1 MRARVRAGSSGS
13 CGLQAQLPTSSAT
26 AAGRPGQVRS
36 RARKSGR
43 AGDPA
48 IPRLFPFQSGGA
60 FNIVLNSCK
69 GWCQRTVRS
78 DTRFLGGSRGSAAAC
93 PKCQVGV
100 PEHRLG
106 RGSRKEHSRTCL
118 HGDVGHGHCRKARAI
133 TQYALALSP
142 FPLSPSQAG
151 FSRKYV

>member
-36 RARKSGR
+36 GARKSGR

-60 FNIVLNSCK
+60 FNTVLNSGK
-69 GWCQRTVRS
+69 G
-78 DTRFLGGSRGSAAAC
+78 
-93 PKCQVGV
+93 
-100 PEHRLG
+100 
-106 RGSRKEHSRTCL
+106 
-118 HGDVGHGHCRKARAI
+118 
-133 TQYALALSP
+133 
-142 FPLSPSQAG
+142 
-151 FSRKYV
+151 